1 MKQVKNRV
9 PLILIVDD
17 QSGNLR
23 YLEEILGQ
31 EEYAIEAY
39 PDGESVLDAVEDAGP
54 DLILLN
60 IMLKGINGYEVCTR
74 LKQKKRVQSVP
85 VIFLGTLE
93 EAWSKEEA
101 FSRGAVDYIAK
112 PFHKGEILSRI
123 KVHLNWY
130 RMQRQLKE
138 YKLNMEQELKWA
150 GLMQESLVRPDLV
163 STDSV
168 EFEVTYLPVPHLYC
182 GGDYYDVIHL
192 PGDRY
197 LILVG
202 EVSGY
207 GIQAAFITA
216 IMKAIIYPEYIRRGL
231 KTGISPSAF
240 LTWFNNRMN
249 FEIRKTAGVT
259 ISLMAGL
266 LDIPAKTFTYSN
278 AGRNCPFLISRGEVR
293 RMCIF
298 GPSVGDSES
307 IFYAEYTEELHPGDM
322 LVAYSEGLLKNF
334 EEMPDNSTPVQKAIE
349 TVEPGKKYHQRLL
362 DELLEQAGGEDFVE
376 DVTLLSA
383 VLKQV

>member
-1 MKQVKNRV
+1 MKQVNNRAPV
-9 PLILIVDD
+9 ILIVDD

-23 YLEEILGQ
+23 YLEDILGR
-31 EEYAIEAY
+31 EEYVIVGY
-39 PDGESVLDAVEDAGP
+39 PDGESALAAVEETAP

-60 IMLKGINGYEVCTR
+60 IMLNGMNGYEVCTS
-74 LKQKKRVQSVP
+74 LKQLKSIRNVP
-85 VIFLGTLE
+85 VIFLSNLE
-93 EAWSKEEA
+93 ESWSKEEA
-101 FSRGAVDYIAK
+101 FNRGAVDYIAK

-130 RMQRQLKE
+130 RMQRQLEE
-138 YKLNMEQELKWA
+138 YKHTMEQELKWA

-168 EFEVTYLPVPHLYC
+168 EFEVTYLPVPDLYC
-182 GGDYYDVIHL
+182 GGDYYDVINL

-216 IMKAIIYPEYIRRGL
+216 IMKAVIYPEYIRRGL
-231 KTGISPSAF
+231 KTGISPSQF

-249 FEIRKTAGVT
+249 FEMRKTAGVT

-266 LDIPAKTFTYSN
+266 LDIPAKIFTYSN
-278 AGRNCPFLISRGEVR
+278 AGRNCPFVISNGEVR
-293 RMCIF
+293 RLCVF
-298 GPSVGDSES
+298 GPAVGDAES
-307 IFYAEYTEELHPGDM
+307 VFYAEYTEELNPGDM

-334 EEMPDNSTPVQKAIE
+334 TGLPDNSTPVQKAIE
-349 TVEPGKKYHQRLL
+349 AVEPGKKYHQRLL

-383 VLKQV
+383 VIK